1 MNNFSFT
8 GNLGKDAEKRVLP
21 DGTAIVSMS
30 VPCKS
35 GFGDKAV
42 TTWLRCTMF
51 GKRGESV
58 YQYLTKG
65 TLVGITGEFSA
76 REYADKDGVN
86 RMSLEVRVNDL
97 TLLGG
102 KREPQSHEYQRPEEM
117 ATPSR
122 ATQPAP
128 SSQAPRPSSGFDDF
142 DSDITF

>member
-42 TTWLRCTMF
+42 TTWLRCAMF
-51 GKRGESV
+51 GKRGDSV

-102 KREPQSHEYQRPEEM
+102 KRDDAHQ
-117 ATPSR
+117 PSPAPR

-128 SSQAPRPSSGFDDF
+128 SSPAPRPPSGFDDMD
-142 DSDITF
+142 DSDMPF